1 MGGILLLSLLTGL
14 IIYTAWVFYPYI
26 NAKLQLYLLKYSSI
40 PTLEEVSENV
50 VVIEQPENP
59 PNKVLL
65 IFQKYFEFYTKK
77 LYDFI

>member
-1 MGGILLLSLLTGL
+1 MGGILLLSLLLGL

-40 PTLEEVSENV
+40 PTLEEVLENV
-50 VVIEQPENP
+50 EVEQQENP